1 MSEPDQD
8 RLDEVVLGNGD
19 TLAERL
25 ETLDLNADE
34 TTSVDE
40 LRERLDR

>member
-1 MSEPDQD
+1 MSEPGQD

-25 ETLDLNADE
+25 EALDLDADE
-34 TTSVDE
+34 TVSADE